1 MKPTKLI
8 ISAFGPY
15 ADKVELDLSR
25 LGEKGL
31 YLITGDTGAGKTT
44 IFDAI
49 TFALYGEASGNNREA
64 GMFRSKYAEVNT
76 PTFVEMGFTYCNKE
90 YKVKRNPEY
99 ERPAK
104 RGEGFTTEK
113 ADAELIYP
121 DGKIL
126 TNAKKVTEA
135 IEELMGLDREQ
146 FKQIAMIAQGDFMR
160 LLLASTKERSE
171 IFRDIFNTKLYQRL
185 QEKLKNESGTL
196 KNDYESLK
204 QSISQYIDGVVCD
217 EDHVLNIDLSK
228 IKTEGS
234 LATIDETVAL
244 IEKIIEEDEK
254 TQITNR
260 ELLSN
265 VEIKLEEINKI
276 LTKAEK
282 DNQAYKDLADIE
294 VKKVQKSQ
302 ELELSKSILD
312 TEVKR
317 QPEIQNILGLIQSAR
332 DKLNQYDELESIS
345 NEIFAKKKQLGKR
358 KNETVNQ
365 YANLENSINLLN
377 KLRDE
382 AGILQH
388 AGINKEKLE
397 SKKKDIIEK
406 QKTVTELLN
415 MISGLEMLTE
425 KLVMAQE
432 KYKNAIQRSE
442 IAKNQFDRIEKA
454 FLDEQA
460 GILASKLV
468 EGQRCPVCG
477 SVNHPLMA
485 ALSENAPT
493 EAELQRAKAE
503 SETCQIEAA
512 RCSTEAGTLKG
523 KVEVSKLELI
533 KQSSYLLGECDFE
546 GIKDKVQHKQK
557 ELKVAFSEIL
567 ERINEENNNIKRKE
581 TLEQEIPHTE
591 NRIKECENTIS
602 KCKQDMASLEAEIKS
617 LKESKRKIAETLAFN
632 TKTEA
637 EKNIKNLKAEKSTME
652 NAYEKAKKSF
662 EECKIAVAEYNARME
677 TIKEQLKGV
686 KIVNVDSENEKKT
699 LLLQEKA
706 QLNSALTK
714 ITSRLDRNNA
724 ALQNINTQ
732 SDNLS
737 AVEKRWIWV
746 KALSNTANGNITGK
760 EKIMLETY
768 IQMNYFDRIISRA
781 NTRLMV
787 MTNGQYELK
796 RRMEAEN
803 RQSQSGLELDVIDH
817 YNGSERSIK
826 TLSGGE
832 SFKASLS
839 LALGLSDEI
848 QFSAGGIQLD
858 TMFVDEGFGSLDEE
872 SLNQAMKALAG
883 LTEGKKLVGIISH
896 VAELKEKID
905 KQIVVTKEKTGGSRV
920 TIYC

>member
-104 RGEGFTTEK
+104 RGEGFATEK
-113 ADAELIYP
+113 ADAELVYP

-217 EDHVLNIDLSK
+217 ENHVLNIDLRK
-228 IKTEGS
+228 IKTEES
-234 LATIDETVAL
+234 LATIDETVEL

-282 DNQAYKDLADIE
+282 DNQAYKDLVDIE
-294 VKKVQKSQ
+294 AKKVQKSQ

-332 DKLNQYDELESIS
+332 DKLNQYDELESMLK
-345 NEIFAKKKQLGKR
+345 EVFAKERQLSER
-358 KNETVNQ
+358 KTETVNQ
-365 YANLENSINLLN
+365 YANLENSINILK
-377 KLRDE
+377 KLKDE

-397 SKKKDIIEK
+397 SQKKDITEK

-442 IAKNQFDRIEKA
+442 IAKNQFDRTEKA

-485 ALSENAPT
+485 TLSEHAPT
-493 EAELQRAKAE
+493 EAELQSAKAE

-546 GIKDKVQHKQK
+546 GIKDKAQHKQK
-557 ELKVAFSEIL
+557 ELKVAFYEIL
-567 ERINEENNNIKRKE
+567 ERINEENNNVKRKE

-602 KCKQDMASLEAEIKS
+602 KCKQDMAFLEAEIKS

-637 EKNIKNLKAEKSTME
+637 EKNIKNLEAEKSTME

-662 EECKIAVAEYNARME
+662 EECKIAVAECNARIE

-706 QLNSALTK
+706 QLNSTLTK

-732 SDNLS
+732 RDHLS

-796 RRMEAEN
+796 RRVEAEN

-920 TIYC
+920 AIYC